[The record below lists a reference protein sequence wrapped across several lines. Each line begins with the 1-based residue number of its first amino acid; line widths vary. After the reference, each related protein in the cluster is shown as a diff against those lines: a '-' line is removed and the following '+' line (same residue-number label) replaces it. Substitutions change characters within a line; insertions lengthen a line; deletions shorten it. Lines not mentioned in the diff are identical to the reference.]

1 MADHADQVHAAID
14 RWVDHAVI
22 DTELAE
28 RLKAEV
34 RDHAAGAT
42 TRLSQYVLA
51 FTGGVLLLFAAGV
64 FLSWAWPYLGVEAQS
79 GILALSGFG
88 VILAGVR
95 LEAEER
101 WRPASYLMQA
111 SGIGL
116 LMAAYIHSESVWPD
130 QSVPGFVVGLASL
143 VTPIALTAHA
153 MRRSVVMPAIHM
165 TAGLAFL
172 SIFLDRTTG
181 MSFDEI
187 VWCLDAVLVAAILV
201 LVGMIRSDPD
211 LQRRPWALN
220 AFVMAMGA
228 GFVFVALTALGPF
241 SMSEDALIPVDLW
254 LGCSVALTLW
264 GVHRAPAGLRRS
276 WFQSLLA
283 WEMLAWAILGCVT
296 VGSTLNADPWLALIL
311 VGGVAVVG
319 FLHADRH
326 SFDSLMTASSFAFIV
341 PVWWWSV
348 DTAGALGG
356 VFALLATAGLLF
368 WASGRKDR
376 ARVVE
381 AQ

>member
-14 RWVDHAVI
+14 RWVGAGVI
-22 DTELAE
+22 DVALSK
-28 RLKAEV
+28 RLKSEV
-34 RDHAAGAT
+34 RDHAAAST

-51 FTGGVLLLFAAGV
+51 FTGGVLLLFAGGV
-64 FLSWAWPYLGVEAQS
+64 FLSWAWPYLGVEGQS
-79 GILALSGFG
+79 VVLAVAGFA
-88 VILAGVR
+88 VIVGGVR

-111 SGIGL
+111 SGLGL
-116 LMAAYIHSESVWPD
+116 LLAAYIHSESVWPD
-130 QSVPGFVVGLASL
+130 QSIPGFVVGIASL

-153 MRRSVVMPAIHM
+153 MRRSVVMPAIHLA
-165 TAGLAFL
+165 AGLAFL
-172 SIFLDRTTG
+172 AIFLDRTTG

-187 VWCLDAVLVAAILV
+187 VWCLDAVLVAAIVV
-201 LVGMIRSDPD
+201 LVRMLQSDPD
-211 LQRRPWALN
+211 LRQRPWALN
-220 AFVMAMGA
+220 AFVLAMGA

-254 LGCSVALTLW
+254 LAFSVALTLW

-276 WFQSLLA
+276 WFQTLLA
-283 WEMLAWAILGCVT
+283 WEMLAWAILGCIT
-296 VGSTLNADPWLALIL
+296 VGATWNADPWLALIL

-319 FLHADRH
+319 FMHADKH
-326 SFDSLMTASSFAFIV
+326 SFDALMTASSFAFIV

-368 WASGRKDR
+368 WASGRRDR
-376 ARVVE
+376 PEVGE
-381 AQ
+381 A